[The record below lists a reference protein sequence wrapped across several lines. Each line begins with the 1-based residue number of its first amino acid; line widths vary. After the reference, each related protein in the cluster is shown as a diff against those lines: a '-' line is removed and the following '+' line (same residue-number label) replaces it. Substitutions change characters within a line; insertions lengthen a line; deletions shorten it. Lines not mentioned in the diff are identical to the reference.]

1 MSIFTFP
8 SGSLSGAMSSLGL
21 DWAFVDALAS
31 LASTLFRYIY
41 GFSAGVA

>member
-1 MSIFTFP
+1 MSISTFP
-8 SGSLSGAMSSLGL
+8 SGLISGALGSFGL
-21 DWAFVDALAS
+21 EWAFVDALAS